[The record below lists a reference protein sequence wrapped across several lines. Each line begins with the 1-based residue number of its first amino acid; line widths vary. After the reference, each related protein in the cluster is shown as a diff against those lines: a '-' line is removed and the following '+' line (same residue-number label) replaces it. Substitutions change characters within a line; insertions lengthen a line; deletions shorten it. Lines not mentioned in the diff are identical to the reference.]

1 MVFSLQYESSL
12 FEIGH
17 LSRILHPSNSLALLL
32 TTWSTSDTYW
42 DDVNYTTSY
51 LSLECNWTN
60 FLTRRIIFSI
70 YILKRDIHLISFEI
84 EIGKV
89 INRGK
94 ETTLQK
100 DNNRCRLCI
109 YEYSACP
116 MHRLWNGMLFQFQN
130 SNSFLLYVSCSLGGY
145 LVVLTH
151 RTFFWN
157 DQNTHLVEDR
167 RRESLTPSILYAILL
182 FLVHCDR
189 RPGRGRTMEDIIF
202 VTEGFIINFLFRG

>member
-1 MVFSLQYESSL
+1 MVFSLQYESFL

-17 LSRILHPSNSLALLL
+17 LSHILHPYNPLALLL

-100 DNNRCRLCI
+100 DNNRCRLYIYMSIPHVRCI
-109 YEYSACP
+109 DYEMEC
-116 MHRLWNGMLFQFQN
+116 
-130 SNSFLLYVSCSLGGY
+130 SFNF
-145 LVVLTH
+145 
-151 RTFFWN
+151 RI
-157 DQNTHLVEDR
+157 
-167 RRESLTPSILYAILL
+167 LTPSYYTY
-182 FLVHCDR
+182 LVRSAD
-189 RPGRGRTMEDIIF
+189 T
-202 VTEGFIINFLFRG
+202 